1 MNIEKRVYL
10 NLRNLEEEENS
21 ENKILSLVGKDFKFT
36 AKLVLLAI
44 NKNSVQFTTVYSE
57 KLANKYSSLKLSKRA
72 KIAYKNIGTISK
84 NFLNNLIPR
93 FTERDQI
100 LIKKYAKV

>member
-10 NLRNLEEEENS
+10 NLRNSEEES
-21 ENKILSLVGKDFKFT
+21 ENKILSLAGKDFKFT

-44 NKNSVQFTTVYSE
+44 NKNSIQFTTVYSE

-84 NFLNNLIPR
+84 NFSNLIPR